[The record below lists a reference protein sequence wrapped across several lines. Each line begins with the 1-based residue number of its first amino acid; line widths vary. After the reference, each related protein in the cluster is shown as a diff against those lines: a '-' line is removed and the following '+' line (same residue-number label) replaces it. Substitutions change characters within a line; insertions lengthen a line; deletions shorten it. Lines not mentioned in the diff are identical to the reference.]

1 MTYIFVFFSIAC
13 FIYLS
18 EKSSKFNNFFYWT
31 SCMLFVIFNSIRYDV
46 GNDYLSYK
54 YFFLTLESNEFI
66 SIEPFFYLLIV
77 LFKNIQYS
85 YLYIFTITTFLTYFT
100 LFLVLKKYKRRFIIV
115 TIIFSLEF
123 LFFSN
128 NQIGQALSVSLIL
141 ILNYFY
147 NNNNRKSYI
156 LTVLFTMLFH
166 FSAII
171 FLPFYFFRIRKYTVN
186 ILLLIS
192 VFVTFFSKTFIEFV
206 TKLIQYIPYYG
217 NLYLGRV
224 KFFNFLDDDSGTN
237 ILSYFRLFLSFYIV
251 FYYKKYNIKYNFSL
265 VLFLIGV
272 ILINTS
278 NGFMPLERIGYSF
291 YYFILIALPIAFEN
305 SKKNIHKYS
314 ITLILII
321 WFFILVATE
330 KNKHG
335 AFPYKTIFNNE
346 ISL

>member
-1 MTYIFVFFSIAC
+1 M
-13 FIYLS
+13 IYLFLFLILCATMYLA
-18 EKSSKFNNFFYWT
+18 EKANIYKDFFYWF
-31 SCMLFVIFNSIRYDV
+31 SCIIIIIFNSIRYDL
-46 GNDYLSYK
+46 GNDYSAYK
-54 YFFLTLESNEFI
+54 HFFENYDFSNLF
-66 SIEPFFYLLIV
+66 SLEPFFIFLIFLFKGYKYGYLL
-77 LFKNIQYS
+77 FFS
-85 YLYIFTITTFLTYFT
+85 ITSFLTYLI
-100 LFLVLKKYKRRFIIV
+100 LFFVLKKYKNRLIII

-128 NQIGQALSVSLIL
+128 NQISQALSVSLIL
-141 ILNYFY
+141 MLNYFY

-171 FLPFYFFRIRKYTVN
+171 FLPFYFFRIRKYTVH
-186 ILLLIS
+186 ILLSIS
-192 VFVTFFSKTFIEFV
+192 VFVTFFSKTIIESIY
-206 TKLIQYIPYYG
+206 KLIQYIPYYG
-217 NLYLGRV
+217 NLYVGRA
-224 KFFNFLDDDSGTN
+224 KFFNFLNYDSGTN
-237 ILSYFRLFLSFYIV
+237 ILYYFRLFLACYIV

-278 NGFMPLERIGYSF
+278 NGFMPLERLGNSF

-321 WFFILVATE
+321 WFFILAVTE